1 MNVILAAIAIYVA
14 SILTARIS
22 YHNFLK
28 ANANFYVSPGRT
40 VWYVLK
46 TLALPQFP
54 VVWSI
59 VQGAD
64 APAYM
69 AEAAFFMM
77 IAWAFGGIA
86 QTSPFREFLQTMPK
100 VIHTEEEKGLKRFI
114 ADLVNVTALP
124 FFAGCALL
132 VFGIAMLMRFGGR
145 ATR

>member
-1 MNVILAAIAIYVA
+1 MTVILAAIAIYVA

-22 YHNFLK
+22 YHNFLQ
-28 ANANFYVSPGRT
+28 ANASFYISLRRAA
-40 VWYVLK
+40 WHVLK
-46 TLALPQFP
+46 SLAIPQFP
-54 VVWSI
+54 VAVVI
-59 VQGAD
+59 LQGAD

-100 VIHTEEEKGLKRFI
+100 LIHAEEEKGLKRVI